1 MLDPELPFVR
11 GPLSPTLSRRTL
23 TIEPGMALA
32 HLERDWTGALL
43 VVRDGELAL
52 EDLDRRL
59 WRFPRGSVLCLSGLP
74 LRRLINP
81 GATPT
86 VLVAVAPARL
96 TPRSWHA
103 IQQARDA

>member
-59 WRFPRGSVLCLSGLP
+59 WRFPRGSVLYLAGLA
-74 LRRLINP
+74 LVVVVGFVAHGAADLVH
-81 GATPT
+81 ATPAKLSHLRT
-86 VLVAVAPARL
+86 
-96 TPRSWHA
+96 T
-103 IQQARDA
+103 